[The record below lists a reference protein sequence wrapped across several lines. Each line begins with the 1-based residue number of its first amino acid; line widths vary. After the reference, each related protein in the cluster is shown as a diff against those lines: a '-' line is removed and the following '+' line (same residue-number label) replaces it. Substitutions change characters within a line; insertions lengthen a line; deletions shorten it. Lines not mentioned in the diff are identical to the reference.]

1 MNLFN
6 RSPRKLRPAIQF
18 LGLFSLCFLLV
29 VSCSNPTATT
39 QSNTDRIII
48 GTTLK
53 VRTVDPADAYELAS
67 GNLLYNLGDRL
78 YSYAPGTTQ
87 LVPQLATEFPQVS
100 KDNLTY
106 IIPLRQGVKFH
117 DGTPFNAEAMSF
129 SLRRF
134 IKNEGPPSFLLG
146 DVVESIQATGEYE
159 LTIKLR
165 RPFAAFPALLAFSGA
180 CAVSPQAYEIGSGK
194 FRPNS
199 FVGTGPYKLAEF
211 GTDIIR
217 LDVFDEY
224 WGSKPQNPG
233 IDMQIFSSSAN
244 LFNAFR
250 TGAIDVAAGSLDA
263 DQIKALVSQ
272 AAKTGWQSITTDSN
286 TLNYI
291 VVNVNSPPLDKLEVR
306 QALAAIIDR
315 QILNQRVL
323 QNQAQLAYSLIPT
336 SFDAYQPVFQTEY
349 GDGNA
354 AKAKALLQKAGYSQ
368 ANPAIIELWYA
379 SNSTKRGVIASTIK
393 AIADQKMD
401 GMMQLEL
408 NSVESTTAF
417 DNLDKGVYPTFLL
430 DWYADFFDPDNYIQ
444 PFMDC
449 DRSSASTGCQ
459 AGASQYHG
467 SFYYNERVNELIDQQ
482 RQEANPQKRQAMLI
496 EIQEIMAEEVPF
508 IPLWLDKDYIFAQK
522 RISGATIEPTQQF
535 PYYSMKKTSGRR
547 KPARDRGAVGSL
559 PKKTDRLCYNLSY

>member
-1 MNLFN
+1 MIRPMNLFN
-6 RSPRKLRPAIQF
+6 RFPRKFRPVVQF

-29 VSCSNPTATT
+29 VSCSNPPDRT
-39 QSNTDRIII
+39 QSNSDRIII

-67 GNLLYNLGDRL
+67 GNLLYNLGERL
-78 YSYAPGTTQ
+78 YGYAPGTTQ
-87 LVPQLATEFPQVS
+87 LVGQLATELPQIS
-100 KDNLTY
+100 SDNLTY
-106 IIPLRQGVKFH
+106 TIPLRQGVKFH
-117 DGTPFNAEAMSF
+117 DGTDFNAEAMSF

-134 IKNEGPPSFLLG
+134 IENEGPPSFLLG

-159 LTIKLR
+159 LTIKLK

-194 FRPNS
+194 FLPNS

-217 LDVFDEY
+217 LDVFDQY
-224 WGSKPQNPG
+224 WGSKPQNTG
-233 IDMQIFSSSAN
+233 IDMQIFSGSAN
-244 LFNAFR
+244 LFNNFR

-263 DQIKALVSQ
+263 EQIKALDAQ
-272 AAKTGWQSITTDSN
+272 ATKTGWQSIAADSN
-286 TLNYI
+286 TLNYM
-291 VVNVNSPPLDKLEVR
+291 VVNVKSPPLDKVEVR

-323 QNQAQLAYSLIPT
+323 QNQAQPAYSLIPT
-336 SFDAYQPVFQTEY
+336 SFDAYKPVFQTEY

-354 AKAKALLQKAGYSQ
+354 EKAKALLQKVGYSQ
-368 ANPAIIELWYA
+368 GNPAIIELWYS

-449 DRSSASTGCQ
+449 DRGSASTGCQ

-482 RQEANPQKRQAMLI
+482 RQETNPEKRKAMLI

-522 RISGATIEPTQQF
+522 RITGATIEPNGQF
-535 PYYSMKKTSGRR
+535 PYYSMKKT
-547 KPARDRGAVGSL
+547 
-559 PKKTDRLCYNLSY
+559 

>member
-6 RSPRKLRPAIQF
+6 LSRRKLRLLGQF
-18 LGLFSLCFLLV
+18 LGLFGLCFLLV
-29 VSCSNPTATT
+29 VSCDNPSGTT
-39 QSNTDRIII
+39 GNKSDRIII

-78 YSYAPGTTQ
+78 YSYAPGTIQ
-87 LVPQLATEFPQVS
+87 LVPQLATELPQVS
-100 KDNLTY
+100 NDNLTY
-106 IIPLRQGVKFH
+106 TIPLRQGVVFH

-134 IKNEGPPSFLLG
+134 MENEGPPSFLLG
-146 DVVESIQATGEYE
+146 DVVESIRATGEYE
-159 LTIKLR
+159 LEIKLKQ
-165 RPFAAFPALLAFSGA
+165 PFAAFPALLAFSGA

-194 FRPNS
+194 FQPNS
-199 FVGTGPYKLAEF
+199 FVGTGPYKLAEL
-211 GTDIIR
+211 GTDVIR
-217 LDVFDEY
+217 LDVFDQY
-224 WGSKPQNPG
+224 WGSKPQNTG

-263 DQIKALVSQ
+263 DQIKALT
-272 AAKTGWQSITTDSN
+272 ARADREGWQSITADSN
-286 TLNYI
+286 TLNYM
-291 VVNVNSPPLDKLEVR
+291 VVNVNSPPLDKVEVR

-315 QILNQRVL
+315 KILNQRVL
-323 QNQAQLAYSLIPT
+323 QNQALPVYSLIPT
-336 SFDAYQPVFQTEY
+336 SFDAYKPVFQTAY

-368 ANPAIIELWYA
+368 ANPVTIELWYS

-393 AIADQKMD
+393 AIADRKLD
-401 GMMQLEL
+401 GMMQIEL

-449 DRSSASTGCQ
+449 DRGSASTGCQ
-459 AGASQYHG
+459 EGASQYHG
-467 SFYYNERVNELIDQQ
+467 SFYYSDRVNQLIDQQ
-482 RQEANPQKRQAMLI
+482 RQESNPQKRQAMLT
-496 EIQEIMAEEVPF
+496 EIQEILAREVPF

-522 RISGATIEPTQQF
+522 NIAGVTIESNLKF
-535 PYYSMKKTSGRR
+535 PYYNISKL
-547 KPARDRGAVGSL
+547 AVDS
-559 PKKTDRLCYNLSY
+559 